1 MRKES
6 FILYTDLAEQLDMLS
21 DAQAGQ
27 LFKLIFALA
36 STGEKPQNIDDPL
49 VRMCFAFVSAQIE
62 RDCAKYEEICKK
74 RSEYGKKG
82 GRPKSVATANQSP
95 EKSISFS
102 EKAKKADTEP
112 ELVPVPDPDPEP
124 VPVPDPVP
132 QPDPEPVPVPDPEP
146 ELELV
151 PEPVPEPV
159 PQSVPE
165 PASVSETDA
174 SPAKQMKQKKKNKQK
189 KIPMEGF
196 AKVSLSREQYADLC
210 REFGEYTTDAY
221 LARLDAWLRSKPNDP
236 YPDHHKAMLDWLARD
251 GIRPLSEGNDPS
263 DRMLLEILSQNRSR
277 IRALSPDPA
286 EKEQEAP

>member
-112 ELVPVPDPDPEP
+112 ELVP
-124 VPVPDPVP
+124 
-132 QPDPEPVPVPDPEP
+132 
-146 ELELV
+146 V